1 MKKKII
7 IFSIVAIIGLVCGF
21 KLLASD
27 KQSVKALPVEEE
39 QKTEKKTT
47 KTDTKVK
54 VDIKGAINNPGVYE
68 MDNTLRVIDAIN
80 IAGGLRE
87 DADTTYLNLSLKLT
101 DEMVIIV
108 YTKAEIADQEQKAT
122 VVKYIEKECNCPSI
136 QNDAC
141 LYNKNTTTNPDSSN
155 TVNGKININTADVA
169 ELQNLNGI
177 GESKAKA
184 IIEYRE
190 QNGNFKSIDDLKN
203 VSGIGDTVY
212 NKIKDNITV

>member
-68 MDNTLRVIDAIN
+68 MDNTSV
-80 IAGGLRE
+80 
-87 DADTTYLNLSLKLT
+87 LNLSKKLT